1 MNQPSLQPIISER
14 GITSHGAFVRVMG
27 LTFSNRLGIAAG
39 IDRTGLQLASL
50 ARLGTG
56 HVEVGTV
63 TDPRELKLPD
73 AVDGS
78 ALVVGVNIASAL
90 PGFSGE
96 VASDYMACLAAALPR
111 AHYIVLNF
119 SNEAASRSPR
129 SEGAFDLVADAAG
142 HVRRYCELSGRHV
155 PVLVK
160 LHAGS
165 LGEAVPAARGLA
177 AQIDGFVVV
186 GGSADRLAE
195 LRQALPQHGIVSVG
209 GVLTG
214 RHMQDRTMAGAD
226 LVQIHRAF
234 AEGGANEVER
244 ILRAQARP

>member
-1 MNQPSLQPIISER
+1 MNQPSLQAIYSES
-14 GITSHGAFVRVMG
+14 GSASHGAVVRVIG

-39 IDRTGLQLASL
+39 IDRTGQQLAAL
-50 ARLGTG
+50 ARLGIG
-56 HVEVGTV
+56 HVEIGTV
-63 TDPRELKLPD
+63 TDPRQLELPS

-78 ALVVGVNIASAL
+78 ALVVGVNIGSAL

-96 VASDYMACLAAALPR
+96 VASDYLACLAAALPR

-129 SEGAFDLVADAAG
+129 SDGAVDLAADAAG
-142 HVRRYCELSGRHV
+142 HVRRYCELTRRHV

-165 LGEAVPAARGLA
+165 LGEAVPAAGGLA

-186 GGSADRLAE
+186 GGSADRLVE
-195 LRQALPQHGIVSVG
+195 LRQALPQHGIISVG
-209 GVLTG
+209 GVLTA
-214 RHMQDRTMAGAD
+214 QDILDRTMAGAD

-244 ILRAQARP
+244 ILRTQARP